1 MSLAGKVVV
10 TFRACWAIL
19 SFMIIATRNL
29 PIDTGAAQHSRKIR
43 IFAPV
48 ASDID
53 FSCTYE
59 IE

>member
-1 MSLAGKVVV
+1 MCHPLTSKAKSKQSTASSKLLFPWDV
-10 TFRACWAIL
+10 TTDF
-19 SFMIIATRNL
+19 
-29 PIDTGAAQHSRKIR
+29 
-43 IFAPV
+43 